1 MIMKESEI
9 NRIYENLEKKI
20 ETECMRMENKIPYW
34 TEDGVYQQD
43 YAEKDIYWWTNGF
56 WSGILWQLYHT
67 TKKELY
73 LNTAR
78 KNEELLDKAL
88 HGFTGLHH
96 DTGFMWLHS
105 AVADYRL
112 TGSQEALVRGLTA
125 ASILAGRYN
134 PVGKFIRAWNPD
146 CVEEGEDCTGWI
158 IVDSMMN
165 IPLLYWASQIT
176 GDPRF
181 SQIAVN
187 HADTVASCLIRD
199 DGSCGHIAC
208 INPETGELEKIL
220 AGQGYS
226 ETSSWSRGQSWILY
240 GFALSYRYT
249 KNKAYLDI
257 AKKTAHY
264 FIANIGLTGYIPLC
278 DFRQP
283 ASASYLDASAGLCA
297 ACGLLEIAEHVDEP
311 DKNLYRSY
319 AELIIQNTA
328 NTCCSWDLETDSIV
342 QNCKVAFHN
351 DRREQTDLIYAD
363 YFLTE
368 AILRLRG
375 KDFLIW

>member
-1 MIMKESEI
+1 
-9 NRIYENLEKKI
+9 
-20 ETECMRMENKIPYW
+20 
-34 TEDGVYQQD
+34 
-43 YAEKDIYWWTNGF
+43 
-56 WSGILWQLYHT
+56 
-67 TKKELY
+67 
-73 LNTAR
+73 
-78 KNEELLDKAL
+78 
-88 HGFTGLHH
+88 
-96 DTGFMWLHS
+96 
-105 AVADYRL
+105 
-112 TGSQEALVRGLTA
+112 
-125 ASILAGRYN
+125 
-134 PVGKFIRAWNPD
+134 
-146 CVEEGEDCTGWI
+146 
-158 IVDSMMN
+158 MN

-187 HADTVASCLIRD
+187 HADTVASCLVRD

-208 INPETGELEKIL
+208 INPETGELEQIL

-249 KNKAYLDI
+249 KNNAYLDI

-264 FIANIGLTGYIPLC
+264 FIANIGLTGYVPLC

-283 ASASYLDASAGLCA
+283 ASSSYLDASAGLCA

-328 NTCCSWDLETDSIV
+328 ETCCNWDPETDSIV

-368 AILRLRG
+368 AILRLKG